1 MMPFYHKIFEAQAS
15 CLWKPVGML
24 PAIAATPLGT
34 ADTTALDRLG
44 SRHPLR
50 EFLNFC
56 FSSAAF
62 LL

>member
-15 CLWKPVGML
+15 CLWKPMGLL

-44 SRHPLR
+44 SRTPC
-50 EFLNFC
+50 ENF
-56 FSSAAF
+56 
-62 LL
+62 